1 MPKKKTEETTP
12 QTLEELI
19 KEINKK
25 HGDNTIGFIN
35 QMPTLDIDRLSS
47 GSLWLDYSL
56 GGGWPLTRIV
66 ELFGAFSS
74 GKTLI
79 SLKTIVE
86 AQKKGY
92 QCCFVDCENT
102 FDPRFAEKIGV
113 DTDKLLITQS
123 SLGEPTIDMICSLL
137 QAGVKVIVVDSVAAL
152 VPSSEVTNPMEQ
164 QTIGLHARLMSK
176 ALRKMTALN
185 QGSLVIFINQQREN
199 VGGFSPYGPSL
210 TTTGGRALGFYASV
224 RVEVKRGEDIE
235 EQKQKIG
242 QVIKFKVQKNKTS
255 TPFKSGYI
263 KYMYG
268 RYDFDGT
275 DEAISLG
282 LILKIIQQRG
292 AYYDFEGQNFKGRA
306 DLDASLRTDKAL
318 YNSLKE
324 QILTYE
330 NLKDESAEE
339 KPADAELREVEKKDA
354 VAKKGKK

>member
-1 MPKKKTEETTP
+1 MPKKKTEETPP
-12 QTLEELI
+12 QSLDELI

-35 QMPTLDIDRLSS
+35 QMPTLNIERLSS
-47 GSLWLDYSL
+47 GSIWLDYSL
-56 GGGWPLTRIV
+56 GGGWPLTRVV

-86 AQKKGY
+86 AQKRGY
-92 QCCFVDCENT
+92 QCAFIDCENT
-102 FDPRFAEKIGV
+102 FDPRFATKIGI
-113 DTDKLLITQS
+113 DLNKLLITQS
-123 SLGEPTIDMICSLL
+123 SLGEPTVDMICALI

-185 QGSLVIFINQQREN
+185 QESLIIFINQQREN

-263 KYMYG
+263 RYMYEN
-268 RYDFDGT
+268 YDFDYI

-282 LILKIIQQRG
+282 LVLKIIGQRG
-292 AYYDFEGQNFKGRA
+292 AYYDFDGQTYKGKSE
-306 DLDASLRTDKAL
+306 LDEALRKNTDIYK
-318 YNSLKE
+318 SLKE
-324 QILTYE
+324 KILTYE
-330 NLKDESAEE
+330 LTKEE
-339 KPADAELREVEKKDA
+339 TKSEDIRTVEEEQP
-354 VAKKGKK
+354 VEKKGKK